1 MKDFFTQCLEDLE
14 FTSGK
19 RQLHWMRQGCETQS
33 DFDRKKA
40 ILINSMVI
48 VSKEFEYI
56 PEQAQKRIIEGQI
69 IKDQDYEGLYSST
82 IWKWLNAFKAPY
94 LNPKELQDK
103 EVVFEDISPETQ
115 KLVREW
121 QMSLLDKSVPQD
133 VEFEKAK
140 IAAED
145 AARLKGEV
153 KIKSESAHYKIDPE
167 TIVIRELKKQYALE
181 HTNLVTGR
189 KHEDSPT
196 FDEWIA
202 IDK

>member
-1 MKDFFTQCLEDLE
+1 MNDFLIQCLNDLE
-14 FTSGK
+14 SLTGLRQMYFLQVDEDGK
-19 RQLHWMRQGCETQS
+19 RKLEV
-33 DFDRKKA
+33 
-40 ILINSMVI
+40 LIKGMVATC
-48 VSKEFEYI
+48 KEFDYI
-56 PEQAQKRIIEGQI
+56 PEAAQKSIIASQMRQ
-69 IKDQDYEGLYSST
+69 DQDYEALNSRV
-82 IWKWLNAFKAPY
+82 IWKWLNAFKARY

-103 EVVFEDISPETQ
+103 EVVFEPITPETQ

-140 IAAED
+140 IVAED
-145 AARLKGEV
+145 SARLKGEV

-196 FDEWIA
+196 FDEWLA